1 MGFETPKIPRSYNE
15 QKEMPKSS
23 EAQRVASLA
32 RVLLTHQ
39 SHIQIYSREGKYL
52 FQGCLNDCIVA
63 WKSGSF
69 DDPIHLGGIA
79 DRFGESII
87 RFGPGDDHGFV
98 DRRWIQ
104 PLFED
109 LYAKSQGIS
118 ERAKSGRADEERS
131 IEAHLTWEKTEL
143 GFSGSLLAN
152 GKDIGHFSVWTAS
165 EGKMYIH
172 DIQIGYDENAPRGK
186 GIGLQI
192 YKQIIE
198 KLRLMNLRL
207 VSTDF
212 RVSKTS
218 ISPQALRVWEK
229 LEGAGYARRTG
240 VTKGKV
246 YDRFGGKDSVE
257 DIPLYE
263 ST

>member
-109 LYAKSQGIS
+109 LYA
-118 ERAKSGRADEERS
+118 
-131 IEAHLTWEKTEL
+131 
-143 GFSGSLLAN
+143 LLFLIVQYFLDVN
-152 GKDIGHFSVWTAS
+152 PRNYQLH
-165 EGKMYIH
+165 
-172 DIQIGYDENAPRGK
+172 QI
-186 GIGLQI
+186 
-192 YKQIIE
+192 
-198 KLRLMNLRL
+198 
-207 VSTDF
+207 
-212 RVSKTS
+212 
-218 ISPQALRVWEK
+218 ALFQKRFYEM
-229 LEGAGYARRTG
+229 LE
-240 VTKGKV
+240 
-246 YDRFGGKDSVE
+246 
-257 DIPLYE
+257 
-263 ST
+263 